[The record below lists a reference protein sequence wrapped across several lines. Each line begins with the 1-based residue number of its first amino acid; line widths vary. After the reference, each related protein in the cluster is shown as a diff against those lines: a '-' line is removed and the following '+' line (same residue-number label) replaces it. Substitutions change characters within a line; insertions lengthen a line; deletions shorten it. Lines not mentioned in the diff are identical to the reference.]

1 MYSNMQQTEMNFLQ
15 TKKLTMRQPLK
26 RNNSLIKIFC
36 MLMRLRCSEERM
48 KYQLTSYV
56 MDDSMVV
63 VDTFWVGFNVDE
75 PIELVVLG
83 LDDAGSGTSSLTLA
97 SAQKLSSDE

>member
-1 MYSNMQQTEMNFLQ
+1 
-15 TKKLTMRQPLK
+15 
-26 RNNSLIKIFC
+26 
-36 MLMRLRCSEERM
+36 
-48 KYQLTSYV
+48 

-97 SAQKLSSDE
+97 SAQKLSSD